1 MTLTELVEKTKALA
15 EGSITEDE
23 YITFIKMS
31 PVRNYLTQ
39 MEKRDV
45 VATVYTL
52 GSDYETLEF
61 QLVDLYMYEFFYG
74 LLRYMMIE
82 IDDVALV
89 NEENMDLLSP
99 ILRDYIYT
107 FAKND
112 YDIVCNLVSDTI
124 ALYNIDQISETML
137 SLSEETIMEGILSNT
152 KTLNEL
158 KNNKD
163 IIDKISK
170 IAEYNNPLT
179 HELMQGAI
187 KETLRERENRG
198 KESSEVAPAPVMPS
212 GIM

>member
-1 MTLTELVEKTKALA
+1 MTLTELVEKTKTLA
-15 EGSITEDE
+15 EGNITEDE

-187 KETLRERENRG
+187 KETLRERENRS
-198 KESSEVAPAPVMPS
+198 KESSEVAPVIPS
-212 GIM
+212 EMI